1 MRNPKIL
8 SIETDLRSVMDK
20 RNNAV
25 AFFFLSM
32 GLEQYQTAN
41 QSLFPKY
48 VHYVLCAIQYDQR
61 PVDPSWQHFFKLY
74 IDILYFASDLF
85 FDVSMSKATKFCHT
99 HSSAGLFCVVQ
110 CTFRNSIWKQLY
122 FGSGRPKCWA
132 GAKNISQ
139 NLKAENTTRMRSLL
153 VSNQPKL
160 LCNQKK
166 KQELRLKMMR
176 KWL

>member
-61 PVDPSWQHFFKLY
+61 LVDPSWQHFFKLY

-85 FDVSMSKATKFCHT
+85 FDVSISKATKFCHT

-122 FGSGRPKCWA
+122 FGSGRPKFWNI
-132 GAKNISQ
+132 AKRISRT
-139 NLKAENTTRMRSLL
+139 LK
-153 VSNQPKL
+153 
-160 LCNQKK
+160 QKK
-166 KQELRLKMMR
+166 QQHECVRCL
-176 KWL
+176 